1 MLSILKFA
9 KKNNF
14 AVSVEL
20 FKDGDVQGFIKDISE
35 DTLIISTLTN
45 DGEPDGEAIV
55 KLEDITSISCD
66 HEDAVCLKIL
76 YSYIENENISRKQ

>member
-1 MLSILKFA
+1 M
-9 KKNNF
+9 
-14 AVSVEL
+14 
-20 FKDGDVQGFIKDISE
+20 E
-35 DTLIISTLTN
+35 DFLPLTIIFTLTN